1 VRIQSRFWLR
11 MHGDRLSHDRV
22 VWPLPSLWW
31 FARWILTARSKL
43 ARVVQVGD
51 FIAGNRH
58 GQATLTDVDD
68 QGPAS
73 DYFAEVI

>member
-1 VRIQSRFWLR
+1 
-11 MHGDRLSHDRV
+11 M
-22 VWPLPSLWW
+22 
-31 FARWILTARSKL
+31 L
-43 ARVVQVGD
+43 APAVQVGD